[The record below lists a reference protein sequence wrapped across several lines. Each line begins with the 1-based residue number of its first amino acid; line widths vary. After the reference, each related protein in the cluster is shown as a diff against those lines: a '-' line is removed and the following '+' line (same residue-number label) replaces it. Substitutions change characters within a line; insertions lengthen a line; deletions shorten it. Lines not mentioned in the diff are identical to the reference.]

1 MAATLRCAIW
11 ILTALFMRK
20 RLQKGIAK
28 NVEKRFD
35 RSGYSRD
42 KIRPLPIGKNK
53 RVIDLMKDELGGKI
67 MTDFVA
73 LRAKIYVYRK
83 IDK

>member
-1 MAATLRCAIW
+1 M
-11 ILTALFMRK
+11 
-20 RLQKGIAK
+20 
-28 NVEKRFD
+28 EKRFD